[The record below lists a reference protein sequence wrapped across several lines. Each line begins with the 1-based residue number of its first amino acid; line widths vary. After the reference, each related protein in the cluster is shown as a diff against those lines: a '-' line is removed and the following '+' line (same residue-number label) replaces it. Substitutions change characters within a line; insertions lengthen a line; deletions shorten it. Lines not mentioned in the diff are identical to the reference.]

1 MSANL
6 SLFTSTS
13 SSSYLPSTSIAHNQP
28 VYGAVPPYSIS
39 TSSDMRFN
47 TPCSRPTQR
56 HSYSHKLDPTD
67 HIQPSTYNQGNDLC
81 RRCSEATANS
91 FQLSANR
98 DDTEPLNSVLAV
110 SNSLRNESL
119 SVDQHENPAFLE
131 FRSPSQNTLNRSLS
145 SPELLIVPCPS
156 SYGFPSCSTTPSP
169 MPNGDCPFTLP
180 LLVCP
185 PTPNECS
192 SSKRSSNRN
201 LLFSSTESLC
211 CPSSASS
218 AAALTNTRGAQYKS
232 RTTQQQRLQRPQVQL
247 NGSLLSIG
255 NAQLLESANKLGQ
268 MMEQYAHQRR
278 PSVGSAHSESTKARN
293 LVLLQ
298 NVGKTLQRT
307 HSHLKRTRLLHCFY
321 LFALPVYT
329 LFGALI
335 FQALDGSHDDYMM
348 KLYQIRCQEERER
361 RLLSIRESCM
371 QNTTHCFDL
380 MSQFLAEVEICYR
393 KWHETNKTMTHPMS
407 DFTNAVIY
415 AFSVY
420 TTIGYGTI
428 SASTVSAR
436 IATVMYGAFGIPL
449 FFAFIKEEGNQCRIL
464 FIWLYNWVK
473 EWLRKHS
480 CRTKKSQQA
489 ALLSKLPMKDDLT
502 MPLNNGN
509 SKFGDKENMAIT
521 IEKEL
526 ARHTFIRKTTNNGFS
541 SNNGTTVRTKS
552 SHQKSTNEQRR
563 VFLCGVL
570 IFIVYLFSVS
580 WLFAMMVDDWDYFT
594 AFYFLFN
601 SVALI
606 GFGDVFPSHARIIL
620 VNMFFIVMGVVLFS
634 MCYFILQ
641 EEIRVKAFAASRK
654 ARMSISK
661 YSHSL
666 MLHTKNPWSRRNSP
680 AFDRSP
686 FSDGSGSGAS
696 GSAFDRLRKRRQSA
710 PAITPGITLNG
721 SGSRKTSKVEGVFS
735 S

>member
-13 SSSYLPSTSIAHNQP
+13 SSYLPSTSIAHDQ
-28 VYGAVPPYSIS
+28 VGYGTVPPYSIS

-56 HSYSHKLDPTD
+56 HSYSHNLDPTD
-67 HIQPSTYNQGNDLC
+67 HTQQSTYDEG
-81 RRCSEATANS
+81 
-91 FQLSANR
+91 
-98 DDTEPLNSVLAV
+98 DTEPLNSVLTV

-119 SVDQHENPAFLE
+119 SVDQHENPALLE

-156 SYGFPSCSTTPSP
+156 SYGYPSCSTTPSP
-169 MPNGDCPFTLP
+169 MPNGDCCPSTLP

-185 PTPNECS
+185 PTPNECL

-201 LLFSSTESLC
+201 LLFSSSESLC

-218 AAALTNTRGAQYKS
+218 AAALTNTRGAQYNS
-232 RTTQQQRLQRPQVQL
+232 RTTQQHRLQRPQVQL

-268 MMEQYAHQRR
+268 MMEHYAHQRR
-278 PSVGSAHSESTKARN
+278 PSVGSAHSESTRARN

-361 RLLSIRESCM
+361 RLESIRQSCM
-371 QNTTHCFDL
+371 QNTTYCFDL
-380 MSQFLAEVEICYR
+380 MSEFLAEVETCYR
-393 KWHETNKTMTHPMS
+393 RWHETNKTMTHPMS

-464 FIWLYNWVK
+464 FIWLYSWVK
-473 EWLRKHS
+473 EWLRKHT
-480 CRTKKSQQA
+480 CRANKSQQA
-489 ALLSKLPMKDDLT
+489 ALLAKLPKKDDLT
-502 MPLNNGN
+502 MPLNNGEG
-509 SKFGDKENMAIT
+509 KFTDKENMTIT

-526 ARHTFIRKTTNNGFS
+526 ARHTFIRKTTNNGLS

-601 SVALI
+601 SSKIIL

-654 ARMSISK
+654 ARMSI
-661 YSHSL
+661 
-666 MLHTKNPWSRRNSP
+666 R
-680 AFDRSP
+680 
-686 FSDGSGSGAS
+686 
-696 GSAFDRLRKRRQSA
+696 
-710 PAITPGITLNG
+710 
-721 SGSRKTSKVEGVFS
+721 
-735 S
+735 